1 MNRNYYQ
8 NDIRSFINEERTSIL
23 GHLSSNNEFS
33 LVENQKN
40 SWLIQ
45 IDKLKSWLVGIQG
58 SISFE
63 YTIPRMGKRIDC
75 VLIVENIIFILEFKV
90 GSMHYDLGSINQTID
105 YALDLKNFHSESHQA
120 IIAPILIDRKSVV

>member
-8 NDIRSFINEERTSIL
+8 NDISSFINEERTSIL

-45 IDKLKSWLVGIQG
+45 IDQLKSWLVGIQG

-75 VLIVENIIFILEFKV
+75 VVIV
-90 GSMHYDLGSINQTID
+90 
-105 YALDLKNFHSESHQA
+105 
-120 IIAPILIDRKSVV
+120 